1 LPLQGF
7 VISQEETYLSS
18 SLYVSKDITSAIYTV
33 GIRIDVKSID
43 DIQKMLKDLEKSEDP
58 FTFNE
63 WANRIANTAK
73 QICNDP
79 DCKRIRIIET
89 DQGRINFEF
98 ADKEAI
104 DCVIQSI
111 QRHLTAM
118 SDSQQEIFRRLKT
131 EFETKK
137 MQY

>member
-1 LPLQGF
+1 MTSKVLTTC
-7 VISQEETYLSS
+7 EE
-18 SLYVSKDITSAIYTV
+18 I
-33 GIRIDVKSID
+33 
-43 DIQKMLKDLEKSEDP
+43 LKDLKESEDP

-63 WANRIANTAK
+63 WANRFANTAK

-79 DCKRIRIIET
+79 DCKRMRIIET

-98 ADKEAI
+98 RDKEAI
-104 DCVIQSI
+104 NCVIQSI

-118 SDSQQEIFRRLKT
+118 PGIPQVIFKRLKA

>member
-1 LPLQGF
+1 
-7 VISQEETYLSS
+7 
-18 SLYVSKDITSAIYTV
+18 
-33 GIRIDVKSID
+33 
-43 DIQKMLKDLEKSEDP
+43 MLKDLEESEDP
-58 FTFNE
+58 FMFNE

-104 DCVIQSI
+104 GCVIQSI
-111 QRHLTAM
+111 QRHLAAM
-118 SDSQQEIFRRLKT
+118 PGSQQGIFRRLKT
-131 EFETKK
+131 EFETKRT
-137 MQY
+137 QY

>member
-1 LPLQGF
+1 MYADGAS
-7 VISQEETYLSS
+7 I
-18 SLYVSKDITSAIYTV
+18 DI
-33 GIRIDVKSID
+33 KSID
-43 DIQKMLKDLEKSEDP
+43 DIQKMLKDLEESEDP

-79 DCKRIRIIET
+79 DCKRIKIIET
-89 DQGRINFEF
+89 DQSRINFEF

-118 SDSQQEIFRRLKT
+118 SGTQQEIFKRLRA

-137 MQY
+137 TQY

>member
-1 LPLQGF
+1 M
-7 VISQEETYLSS
+7 IC
-18 SLYVSKDITSAIYTV
+18 TV
-33 GIRIDVKSID
+33 GFRIDVKSID
-43 DIQKMLKDLEKSEDP
+43 DIQKNAQDLEEFEDP
-58 FTFNE
+58 FNE

-79 DCKRIRIIET
+79 DCKRIKIIET

-98 ADKEAI
+98 TDKEAI
-104 DCVIQSI
+104 NCVIQSI
-111 QRHLTAM
+111 QRYLTAM
-118 SDSQQEIFRRLKT
+118 PGTQQEIFKRLKA

>member
-1 LPLQGF
+1 MGF
-7 VISQEETYLSS
+7 
-18 SLYVSKDITSAIYTV
+18 
-33 GIRIDVKSID
+33 RIDVKSID
-43 DIQKMLKDLEKSEDP
+43 DIQKMLKDLEESEDTI
-58 FTFNE
+58 TFNE
-63 WANRIANTAK
+63 LANRIANTAK

-79 DCKRIRIIET
+79 DCKRIRITET

-118 SDSQQEIFRRLKT
+118 PGTQQEIFKRLKT

-137 MQY
+137 S

>member
-1 LPLQGF
+1 LPLQIF
-7 VISQEETYLSS
+7 LISQEEAYLTS
-18 SLYVSKDITSAIYTV
+18 SLYASKDITSTIYTM
-33 GIRIDVKSID
+33 GFRIDVKSID
-43 DIQKMLKDLEKSEDP
+43 DIQEMLKDLEESEDP

-63 WANRIANTAK
+63 WANRIGNAAK

-79 DCKRIRIIET
+79 DCKRIKIIER

-118 SDSQQEIFRRLKT
+118 PSSQQEIFRRLKT
-131 EFETKK
+131 EFETKRA
-137 MQY
+137 QY

>member
-1 LPLQGF
+1 MGF
-7 VISQEETYLSS
+7 
-18 SLYVSKDITSAIYTV
+18 
-33 GIRIDVKSID
+33 RIDVKSID
-43 DIQKMLKDLEKSEDP
+43 DIQKMLKDLEESEDP

-79 DCKRIRIIET
+79 DCKRIKIIET

-98 ADKEAI
+98 TDKEAI
-104 DCVIQSI
+104 NCVIQSI

-118 SDSQQEIFRRLKT
+118 PGTQQEIFKRLKA

>member
-1 LPLQGF
+1 M
-7 VISQEETYLSS
+7 IC
-18 SLYVSKDITSAIYTV
+18 TV
-33 GIRIDVKSID
+33 GFKIDVKSID
-43 DIQKMLKDLEKSEDP
+43 DIQKMLKDLEESEDP

-79 DCKRIRIIET
+79 DCKRIKIIET

-98 ADKEAI
+98 TDKEAI

-111 QRHLTAM
+111 ERHLTAM
-118 SDSQQEIFRRLKT
+118 PGTHQVIFKRLKA

-137 MQY
+137 TQY

>member
-1 LPLQGF
+1 MGF
-7 VISQEETYLSS
+7 E
-18 SLYVSKDITSAIYTV
+18 
-33 GIRIDVKSID
+33 IDVKSID
-43 DIQKMLKDLEKSEDP
+43 DIQKMLKDLEESEDP
-58 FTFNE
+58 TTFNE

-79 DCKRIRIIET
+79 DCKRIKIIET
-89 DQGRINFEF
+89 DQGKINFEI

-111 QRHLTAM
+111 QRLLTKM
-118 SDSQQEIFRRLKT
+118 PGTQQEIFKRLKT

-137 MQY
+137 AQY